1 MRGNLKYYNDMG
13 VDVTLQIRT
22 VENKLLD
29 ALNECIS
36 LNQANVEHTKNL
48 ETRASTIKKLR
59 RVIKE
64 QEEKLC
70 QSEKKTPPIK
80 AETPSEPTESEA

>member
-1 MRGNLKYYNDMG
+1 MKYYNDMG

-22 VENKLLD
+22 LDANLLD

-36 LNQANVEHTKNL
+36 LNQANVEHKKNL
-48 ETRASTIKKLR
+48 ETRATTIKKLR
-59 RVIKE
+59 RKIKE

-70 QSEKKTPPIK
+70 QPKKKTPQIK
-80 AETPSEPTESEA
+80 AETPLEPTESEA